1 MNRLMKEYNLFLS
14 CPRDMRILLLTNMLF
29 AFVLPVI
36 EIFVAAYVMRNSHAV
51 SKVLTYQLAIYTAT
65 PAAFLINGFLLR
77 SVSINHL
84 YSAAMLLSG
93 IAMILMMSSPVITM
107 SGIAIS
113 GSMMGLATG
122 LFWANRGFLVLSTTN
137 DSNRNY
143 YYGLESFFL
152 TFTSVIV
159 PMGIGLFIAGTTRNR
174 WLNGNPN
181 NAYRIVSICVIVLTV
196 LASIVV
202 HFGRFENPPLTTFV
216 FFRFDPLWHKMLVLA
231 ALKGLVQGYIVTA
244 PAMLIMMLVG
254 QEGTLGTIQAVGGIV
269 SSFFLYGIGRV
280 AKPNHRVLVFSIG
293 LLLFFIGT
301 VVNAAL
307 FNATGVIIFMACLI
321 LAKPILDLA
330 YFPIQFLI
338 TETVSRGEGK
348 NQYAYILN
356 HECGLFAGRALGC
369 GLFLVLATWISDI
382 AALKYALPIVAV
394 LQLASIWIASRT
406 LTLAAQAQANALKA
420 VPADEEVF
428 AQ

>member
-1 MNRLMKEYNLFLS
+1 MNRLMKEYHLFLS
-14 CPRDMRILLLTNMLF
+14 YPRDMRILLLTNMLF
-29 AFVLPVI
+29 AFVLPVL
-36 EIFVAAYVMRNSHAV
+36 EIFVAAYVMRNSHTV

-65 PAAFLINGFLLR
+65 PVAFLINGFLLR
-77 SVSINHL
+77 SVSIKHL

-93 IAMILMMSSPVITM
+93 IAVILMMSSPLITLA
-107 SGIAIS
+107 GIAVS
-113 GSMMGLATG
+113 GSLMGLATG
-122 LFWANRGFLVLSTTN
+122 LFWANCGFLVLSTTN

-143 YYGLESFFL
+143 YYGLETFFL
-152 TFTSVIV
+152 TFTSVVV
-159 PMGIGLFIAGTTRNR
+159 PMGIGLFIAGTAKNK
-174 WLNGNPN
+174 WLDGNPN
-181 NAYRIVSICVIVLTV
+181 NAYRIVSICVIVLTT
-196 LASIVV
+196 LASIVL
-202 HFGRFENPPLTTFV
+202 HFGRFENPPLTKFV
-216 FFRFDPLWHKMLVLA
+216 YFHFDPLWRKMLMLA

-269 SSFFLYGIGRV
+269 SSFLLYGIGRV

-293 LLLFFIGT
+293 LVLFFIGT

-321 LAKPILDLA
+321 LAKPILDLG

-338 TETVSRGEGK
+338 MEIVSRVEDR

-369 GLFLVLATWISDI
+369 GLFLALATWISDI
-382 AALKYALPIVAV
+382 AALKFALPIVAV

-406 LTLAAQAQANALKA
+406 LTLAAQANALKA
-420 VPADEEVF
+420 VPANEEIFVR
-428 AQ
+428 

>member
-1 MNRLMKEYNLFLS
+1 
-14 CPRDMRILLLTNMLF
+14 
-29 AFVLPVI
+29 
-36 EIFVAAYVMRNSHAV
+36 
-51 SKVLTYQLAIYTAT
+51 
-65 PAAFLINGFLLR
+65 
-77 SVSINHL
+77 
-84 YSAAMLLSG
+84 
-93 IAMILMMSSPVITM
+93 M
-107 SGIAIS
+107 SGIAVS

-181 NAYRIVSICVIVLTV
+181 NAYRIISICVIVLTV
-196 LASIVV
+196 LASIVL
-202 HFGRFENPPLTTFV
+202 HFGRFENPPLTKFV

-280 AKPNHRVLVFSIG
+280 AKPNHRVIVFSIG
-293 LLLFFIGT
+293 LAVVLHWNSCQRRPLQCKRRHHFHGMSHFGEAHSRFGLLPHSISCHGNRLARGRSKSVRVHTQSRMRAIRRSSVGMWFVPRSGNLGFGYRRLEIRIANRGGPSTRFHLDRVGNSRSCGT
-301 VVNAAL
+301 DP
-307 FNATGVIIFMACLI
+307 
-321 LAKPILDLA
+321 KE
-330 YFPIQFLI
+330 FP
-338 TETVSRGEGK
+338 RG
-348 NQYAYILN
+348 
-356 HECGLFAGRALGC
+356 
-369 GLFLVLATWISDI
+369 
-382 AALKYALPIVAV
+382 
-394 LQLASIWIASRT
+394 ASS
-406 LTLAAQAQANALKA
+406 K
-420 VPADEEVF
+420 
-428 AQ
+428 

>member
-1 MNRLMKEYNLFLS
+1 MNRLMKEYRLFLS

-36 EIFVAAYVMRNSHAV
+36 EIFIAAYVMRNSREV

-65 PAAFLINGFLLR
+65 PFAFLINGFLLR
-77 SVSINHL
+77 VVNINHL

-93 IAMILMMSSPVITM
+93 IAMLLMMSSPVITL
-107 SGIAIS
+107 SGIAVT

-159 PMGIGLFIAGTTRNR
+159 PMGIGFFIAGTVREG
-174 WLNGNPN
+174 WLKGNADS
-181 NAYRIVSICVIVLTV
+181 AYRIVSICVIFLTV
-196 LASIVV
+196 IASVV
-202 HFGRFENPPLTTFV
+202 LHLGRFRNPPLTKFV
-216 FFRFDPLWHKMLVLA
+216 YFRFDPLWRRMLLLA

-254 QEGTLGTIQAVGGIV
+254 QEGTLGTIQAVGGVV
-269 SSFFLYGIGRV
+269 SSFLLYGIGRV
-280 AKPNHRVLVFSIG
+280 AKPNHRVIVFSIG

-301 VVNAAL
+301 IVNAAL
-307 FNATGVIIFMACLI
+307 FNAKGVIIFMACLI
-321 LAKPILDLA
+321 LAKPILDLG

-338 TETVSRGEGK
+338 TDIVSRAEGR

-369 GLFLVLATWISDI
+369 GLFLALATWVSDI

-394 LQLASIWIASRT
+394 LQIGSIWIASG
-406 LTLAAQAQANALKA
+406 TLALVEQAQRNSAAA
-420 VPADEEVF
+420 VPASEEIL

>member
-1 MNRLMKEYNLFLS
+1 
-14 CPRDMRILLLTNMLF
+14 
-29 AFVLPVI
+29 
-36 EIFVAAYVMRNSHAV
+36 
-51 SKVLTYQLAIYTAT
+51 
-65 PAAFLINGFLLR
+65 
-77 SVSINHL
+77 
-84 YSAAMLLSG
+84 
-93 IAMILMMSSPVITM
+93 
-107 SGIAIS
+107 
-113 GSMMGLATG
+113 
-122 LFWANRGFLVLSTTN
+122 
-137 DSNRNY
+137 
-143 YYGLESFFL
+143 
-152 TFTSVIV
+152 
-159 PMGIGLFIAGTTRNR
+159 
-174 WLNGNPN
+174 
-181 NAYRIVSICVIVLTV
+181 
-196 LASIVV
+196 V

-216 FFRFDPLWHKMLVLA
+216 FFRFNALWHKMLVLA

-269 SSFFLYGIGRV
+269 SSFLLYGIGRA

-293 LLLFFIGT
+293 LVLFFIGT

-338 TETVSRGEGK
+338 TETVSRAEGK

-369 GLFLVLATWISDI
+369 SIFLVLATWISDI

-394 LQLASIWIASRT
+394 LQLASIWIASGT
-406 LTLAAQAQANALKA
+406 LTLAAQAQANAPKA

>member
-77 SVSINHL
+77 SVSINRL

-107 SGIAIS
+107 AGIAIS

-159 PMGIGLFIAGTTRNR
+159 PIGIGLFIAGTARNR

-196 LASIVV
+196 LASIVM

-293 LLLFFIGT
+293 LVLFFIGT

-338 TETVSRGEGK
+338 TEIVSRAEGR

-406 LTLAAQAQANALKA
+406 LTLAAQTQANALKA

>member
-1 MNRLMKEYNLFLS
+1 MSR
-14 CPRDMRILLLTNMLF
+14 T
-29 AFVLPVI
+29 
-36 EIFVAAYVMRNSHAV
+36 
-51 SKVLTYQLAIYTAT
+51 
-65 PAAFLINGFLLR
+65 
-77 SVSINHL
+77 
-84 YSAAMLLSG
+84 LLSLAG
-93 IAMILMMSSPVITM
+93 FQVI
-107 SGIAIS
+107 IS
-113 GSMMGLATG
+113 GR
-122 LFWANRGFLVLSTTN
+122 FW
-137 DSNRNY
+137 
-143 YYGLESFFL
+143 
-152 TFTSVIV
+152 VI
-159 PMGIGLFIAGTTRNR
+159 AED
-174 WLNGNPN
+174 PN

-196 LASIVV
+196 LASIVL

-216 FFRFDPLWHKMLVLA
+216 FLRFDPLWHKMLVLA

-293 LLLFFIGT
+293 LVLFFIGT

-338 TETVSRGEGK
+338 TEIVSRAERR

-406 LTLAAQAQANALKA
+406 LTLAGQAQANALKA
-420 VPADEEVF
+420 VPADEEIL